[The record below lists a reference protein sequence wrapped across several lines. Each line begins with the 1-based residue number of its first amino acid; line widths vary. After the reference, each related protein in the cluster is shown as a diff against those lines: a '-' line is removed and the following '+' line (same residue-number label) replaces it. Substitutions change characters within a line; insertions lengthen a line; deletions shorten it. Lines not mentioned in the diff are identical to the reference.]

1 MAAFW
6 PIGAAHIICIV
17 SYPIRKKS
25 RFWLFHMWSDKEM
38 YHALFSWE
46 TLRDNRER
54 AWSQARDIPDCYLEH
69 ECSFRRMKL
78 IRFNFF
84 PLLPLSQY
92 FIITFQVNQIFLM
105 LETKNSIGSDG
116 IEKFQTQ
123 LRGGFSRLMLVP
135 FRKLNIFNVILKA
148 VLT

>member
-1 MAAFW
+1 
-6 PIGAAHIICIV
+6 
-17 SYPIRKKS
+17 
-25 RFWLFHMWSDKEM
+25 
-38 YHALFSWE
+38 
-46 TLRDNRER
+46 
-54 AWSQARDIPDCYLEH
+54 
-69 ECSFRRMKL
+69 MKL

-135 FRKLNIFNVILKA
+135 FRKPNIFTVILKA
-148 VLT
+148 VLK

>member
-1 MAAFW
+1 ML
-6 PIGAAHIICIV
+6 V
-17 SYPIRKKS
+17 STN
-25 RFWLFHMWSDKEM
+25 EV
-38 YHALFSWE
+38 
-46 TLRDNRER
+46 N
-54 AWSQARDIPDCYLEH
+54 
-69 ECSFRRMKL
+69 SFQ
-78 IRFNFF
+78 FF

-135 FRKLNIFNVILKA
+135 FRKPNIFNVILKA
-148 VLT
+148 VLK

>member
-1 MAAFW
+1 ML
-6 PIGAAHIICIV
+6 V
-17 SYPIRKKS
+17 STN
-25 RFWLFHMWSDKEM
+25 EV
-38 YHALFSWE
+38 
-46 TLRDNRER
+46 N
-54 AWSQARDIPDCYLEH
+54 
-69 ECSFRRMKL
+69 SFQ
-78 IRFNFF
+78 FF

>member
-1 MAAFW
+1 
-6 PIGAAHIICIV
+6 
-17 SYPIRKKS
+17 
-25 RFWLFHMWSDKEM
+25 
-38 YHALFSWE
+38 
-46 TLRDNRER
+46 
-54 AWSQARDIPDCYLEH
+54 
-69 ECSFRRMKL
+69 MKL

-84 PLLPLSQY
+84 PLLRLSQY
-92 FIITFQVNQIFLM
+92 FIIPFQVDQIFLM

>member
-1 MAAFW
+1 ML
-6 PIGAAHIICIV
+6 V
-17 SYPIRKKS
+17 STN
-25 RFWLFHMWSDKEM
+25 EV
-38 YHALFSWE
+38 
-46 TLRDNRER
+46 N
-54 AWSQARDIPDCYLEH
+54 
-69 ECSFRRMKL
+69 SFQ
-78 IRFNFF
+78 FF

-135 FRKLNIFNVILKA
+135 FRKPNTFNVILKA
-148 VLT
+148 VLK